1 MNLKIYEKT
10 KYNNIYKHRLNGT
23 YAVDLSLGYNSLG
36 KRIRTT
42 KTGIL
47 SEKQARK
54 ILQDEEL
61 KKKCK
66 NIIVNITKFEDGL
79 EEYYDWCLLSKNVAP
94 ETLKK
99 KKGRFNNHIVPFFN
113 SMKLELIGENEIL
126 NWHKYLD
133 QRNLSIISKNTL
145 HKQLAAYFNW
155 LLIHRRSINFNPCL
169 TVNNYKLPKKEI
181 EYRTLEEI
189 NTLLDTIKKDTDTSE
204 EVKLRIYAITKILF
218 FSGFRIGEL
227 LGLKIKDF
235 GFDIISKQSID
246 VEEIKL
252 QISRTIYYS
261 ANGYVLKNG
270 KTDNSL
276 GTIFIG
282 KNVFQPIFDYIKYMG
297 KIGYVFE
304 ENDYVFA
311 NPNSKREIN
320 VFSLEGLR
328 KQFNYFVNKAKLPHT
343 KFKDLRSSHGTFLL
357 SNGYSL
363 EEVQQRL
370 RHTRKD
376 TTEKYYATFYEE
388 NRKKIA
394 DEIDKYAA

>member
-1 MNLKIYEKT
+1 M
-10 KYNNIYKHRLNGT
+10 
-23 YAVDLSLGYNSLG
+23 
-36 KRIRTT
+36 
-42 KTGIL
+42 
-47 SEKQARK
+47 
-54 ILQDEEL
+54 
-61 KKKCK
+61 
-66 NIIVNITKFEDGL
+66 
-79 EEYYDWCLLSKNVAP
+79 
-94 ETLKK
+94 
-99 KKGRFNNHIVPFFN
+99 
-113 SMKLELIGENEIL
+113 
-126 NWHKYLD
+126 
-133 QRNLSIISKNTL
+133 
-145 HKQLAAYFNW
+145 
-155 LLIHRRSINFNPCL
+155 
-169 TVNNYKLPKKEI
+169 
-181 EYRTLEEI
+181 
-189 NTLLDTIKKDTDTSE
+189 
-204 EVKLRIYAITKILF
+204 
-218 FSGFRIGEL
+218 
-227 LGLKIKDF
+227 
-235 GFDIISKQSID
+235 
-246 VEEIKL
+246 

-328 KQFNYFVNKAKLPHT
+328 KQFNYFVNKAKLPNT